1 MKKIFLLLMA
11 TMLSLASC
19 SKDEND
25 DSQIS
30 DNQEQTNNNQNNQN
44 SQNNQDNQNNN
55 QNQIS
60 DNQGTMPTS
69 TPKEKM
75 LSFLKENFGRK
86 TIMGAMANVSVDQKE
101 AGYCKKE
108 LGKTPAIYTI
118 DMIHLQYSWGK
129 GYYANVDKFVE
140 HYKNGGMVAISWH
153 MMVPNKETTAKYN
166 STAEKDW
173 GYSKDVTFSAT
184 NAITEGTW
192 ENTFFNKMLDD
203 GFTYLNKF
211 KEAGVPVL
219 FRPLHEAPGKWFWW
233 GYKGAKAFKNLWKY
247 VYDYYTNKG
256 LDNLIWVYTTAAPW
270 NNATS
275 SPAELSSATVT
286 SWYPGD
292 DMVDVV
298 AIDQYG
304 GTGKESFDKYYSVL
318 QKIYPGKILTQAEC
332 GNGDNGKI
340 KLATITEQLAAGCH
354 WSWIMPWYS
363 YDCKNL
369 SGTDLGLNW
378 WKDAVD
384 NPDVLFLEDMPG
396 WNK

>member
-19 SKDEND
+19 SKDEGD
-25 DSQIS
+25 DSS
-30 DNQEQTNNNQNNQN
+30 SSNENQEQTNQNNQN
-44 SQNNQDNQNNN
+44 SNNQNSNNQNSNNQDPNNQNSNNQDN
-55 QNQIS
+55 
-60 DNQGTMPTS
+60 TS
-69 TPKEKM
+69 SVSPKEKV
-75 LSFLKENFGRK
+75 LNFLKENFGKK

-129 GYYANVDKFVE
+129 GYYANVSKFVD
-140 HYKNGGMVAISWH
+140 HYNNGGLVAISWH
-153 MMVPNKETTAKYN
+153 MMVPTNESTAKYN

-173 GYSKDVTFSAT
+173 SYNTKNFSAD
-184 NAITEGTW
+184 NAMTEGTW
-192 ENTFFNKMLDD
+192 ENTFFTKMLDD
-203 GFTYLNKF
+203 GYTYLNRY

-233 GYKGAKAFKNLWKY
+233 GYKGAATFKKLWKY

-256 LDNLIWVYTTAAPW
+256 LDNLIWVYTTAHVW
-270 NNATS
+270 DS
-275 SPAELSSATVT
+275 SLSSVTST

-298 AIDQYG
+298 AFDQYG
-304 GTGKESFDKYYSVL
+304 GTGAESFNKYYNIM
-318 QKIYPGKILTQAEC
+318 QTKYPGKIIAQGEC

-340 KLATITEQLAAGCH
+340 KLDTFTKQWEAGCR

-363 YDCKNL
+363 YNCTNL
-369 SGTDLGLNW
+369 SGTDLGLEW
-378 WKDAVD
+378 WKDAVN
-384 NPDVLFLEDMPG
+384 NPNVLCLEDMPG
-396 WNK
+396 WNN